1 MPSAEKIKR
10 RAWGL
15 IVMNANHRKTEEEI
29 IAAALDLLEQGK
41 KPEEI
46 LTMIPEHGELLK
58 EMFATVRI
66 LRKKGE
72 EVVAPRAL
80 LSKIVS
86 QIPSEN
92 LVTVSQGERYSYSKG
107 RFFLINLADQIYR
120 SMTPKLKIWLPVG
133 AVAVVLLLVF
143 LASSGPKQT
152 GRLVGTPPVL
162 PQEVEP
168 TEIVVPA
175 SGNVSELVGALI
187 QTSSDE
193 KTIAQGE
200 GDDAALVTADSKE
213 VDAFGQSLY
222 E

>member
-1 MPSAEKIKR
+1 
-10 RAWGL
+10 
-15 IVMNANHRKTEEEI
+15 MNANHKKTEEEI

-46 LTMIPEHGELLK
+46 LAMIPEHGELLK
-58 EMFATVRI
+58 GVFAMTQFFQ
-66 LRKKGE
+66 KKGE
-72 EVVAPRAL
+72 EVVTPREL

-86 QIPSEN
+86 QIPFNN
-92 LVTVSQGERYSYSKG
+92 LVTLSEKERYLYSKG
-107 RFFLINLADQIYR
+107 RFFISILTDQIYR
-120 SMTPKLKIWLPVG
+120 FMTPKLKIWLPIG

-143 LASSGPKQT
+143 MASSGPKEP
-152 GRLVGTPPVL
+152 GELAGPGPTPPVL

-168 TEIVVPA
+168 AEIVVPA
-175 SGNVSELVGALI
+175 TGNVNELVGALI
-187 QTSSDE
+187 QTASSE

-200 GDDAALVTADSKE
+200 GDDTALVTADSKE